1 MNTRVLHHHAK
12 FAEGPARPDQL
23 NARIVGQSM
32 IFGIYQEKK
41 QFL

>member
-12 FAEGPARPDQL
+12 FVEGPARPGQL